1 MHSKFGPRRAGRIMQ
16 PEPTHPSQNGRFH
29 IRRAEHVR
37 EYDQHFE
44 CLQIRAAVPY
54 EYKTRQ
60 NLALVVLL
68 TCSKSACHP
77 RCPSRVLPDEGPG
90 ARTRLHHQ
98 RNKTMINTKS
108 SHLSSLLAE
117 TWTFVRMRLRRD
129 ICGNRLG
136 VQTRGDIGH
145 ADNIIQEFNS

>member
-77 RCPSRVLPDEGPG
+77 RCLAEYF
-90 ARTRLHHQ
+90 RTKDQVHGHATSPAQ
-98 RNKTMINTKS
+98 QTMINTKS